1 MRMRY
6 NNLDEFLKWEYIIS
20 YLNIQENC
28 YYLDEEILV
37 VNREEKFSSIELKV
51 IEDFCERRKYRYE
64 VENNTKITIHFK
76 PLKP

>member
-20 YLNIQENC
+20 YLNIQDNC
-28 YYLDEEILV
+28 YYLDEDILV

-51 IEDFCERRKYRYE
+51 IKDFCERKKYHYE
-64 VENNTKITIHFK
+64 VENNTKITVH
-76 PLKP
+76 LKP